1 MPSSDKP
8 LAYLV
13 LGAASSG
20 RREILADLIEGG
32 LADGNRAAVLLSEGE
47 LASVSETVLPYIAC
61 WSWHDGAISATPPPD
76 ATHIFFVT
84 DGRANPVDQIEAFQL
99 WLVAHN
105 LEIAR
110 VLCVVN
116 CSLVEKHPPLAAW
129 FDACIHF
136 SDVVLLNRREGVANK
151 WLSDFL
157 ARYQDQFYPCLFE
170 MVKAG
175 RVKNPALILEPQAR
189 RIAQLF
195 DEAPPDWR
203 AGLSPETIVE
213 DEAEEDDEEDADGE
227 NNDEGE
233 GDVAPGADPWL
244 ARDAAA
250 GRRAR
255 PLPDITGYLPPV

>member
-13 LGAASSG
+13 LGAAGSG
-20 RREILADLIEGG
+20 RREILADLIGG
-32 LADGNRAAVLLSEGE
+32 LGDGDRPAVLRAEHEPADAADARLPG
-47 LASVSETVLPYIAC
+47 LARWT
-61 WSWHDGAISATPPPD
+61 WRNGAIAVVPPAGATRLFLV
-76 ATHIFFVT
+76 A

-99 WLVAHN
+99 WLVAHD
-105 LEIAR
+105 LELAR

-116 CSLVEKHPPLAAW
+116 CGLVEKHPPLAAW

-136 SDVVLLNRREGVANK
+136 SDVVLLSRREGVENK
-151 WLSDFL
+151 WLSNFL
-157 ARYQDQFYPCLFE
+157 GRYRDQFYPCLFE
-170 MVKAG
+170 LVKAG

-213 DEAEEDDEEDADGE
+213 DEAEEDDEEGADGD
-227 NNDEGE
+227 NKDEGE
-233 GDVAPGADPWL
+233 GDIAPGADPWL
-244 ARDAAA
+244 ARDAA

-255 PLPDITGYLPPV
+255 PLPDITSYLPPA